1 MNASLVERLAQL
13 QSRNARDLDDKARN
27 RFAIQYNADVGWCMV
42 NTYARERK
50 TFPLPVIGRDRWL
63 FIAYMAILNPAVHS
77 SRDVEDARE
86 LRLSP
91 SLSAKLNALLMA
103 GLGQPADE
111 HLSLVAEK
119 TGIPK
124 PTVEAY
130 EVLFFNVLDRAADHA
145 YISHVVYPDSRVVE
159 LDEDYFDKT
168 PIADLLL
175 RAAFNHRDID
185 LVLRLTGMTDEA
197 CRQEL
202 ATLGEQQKQL
212 ETSIMGNALLMSKM
226 GLLNQRSAGLNRA
239 STLLAASSAT
249 PTSVNPPEP
258 EVPHDLAGELAAAL
272 ASVPPLTPKDR
283 ADLRAA
289 ARPGSSYW
297 HDEEGNIMPV
307 DYAEFS
313 PNPRP
318 PASAPSAPLAP
329 FVKFPDPVSG
339 IWRNKDSDNPVVIV
353 ARMSEPGLPDHYLTA
368 EGVGL
373 PVSEVFFGN

>member
-1 MNASLVERLAQL
+1 MA
-13 QSRNARDLDDKARN
+13 
-27 RFAIQYNADVGWCMV
+27 
-42 NTYARERK
+42 NTYAQERK
-50 TFPLPVIGRDRWL
+50 TFPLMVIGRDRWL
-63 FIAYMAILNPAVHS
+63 FIAYMAILNPALHS

-86 LRLSP
+86 IRLSP
-91 SLSAKLNALLMA
+91 SLSAKLNAMLMA
-103 GLGQPADE
+103 GLGKPADE

-119 TGIPK
+119 TAIPK

-130 EVLFFNVLDRAADHA
+130 EILFFNVLDRPRDSL

-239 STLLAASSAT
+239 STLLAASSAS

-297 HDEEGNIMPV
+297 QDEEGNIMPV
-307 DYAEFS
+307 DFAEFS

-318 PASAPSAPLAP
+318 PASAPSTPFAP

-353 ARMSEPGLPDHYLTA
+353 ARISEPGLPDHYLTA